1 MSLNVTSLLFISQ
14 CRHHCIQQDVFI
26 LMYRTEEF
34 THRQNSNASRTKR
47 PNSVTVP
54 QRQAGRVKKAISFLF
69 ANDMHGALSQVV
81 NKLKSKTT
89 LRRSVSNAPEGT
101 EFLPLL
107 TRQQYQAYF
116 PVCNSDW
123 QSGSAASLGHETS
136 AGQRKGRGFPSNIY
150 LQPAII
156 G

>member
-1 MSLNVTSLLFISQ
+1 MPPSLHTARCVYPDVLSCVWHWKIYTPTKLQ
-14 CRHHCIQQDVFI
+14 CFEDKKA
-26 LMYRTEEF
+26 EF
-34 THRQNSNASRTKR
+34 SHSTTK
-47 PNSVTVP
+47 T
-54 QRQAGRVKKAISFLF
+54 GRVKKAISFLF

-116 PVCNSDW
+116 SVCNSDW
-123 QSGSAASLGHETS
+123 QSGSAVSVGHETS

>member
-1 MSLNVTSLLFISQ
+1 MPLLCCSSHNAAITAYSKM
-14 CRHHCIQQDVFI
+14 CLSCVS
-26 LMYRTEEF
+26 
-34 THRQNSNASRTKR
+34 HRRIYTPTKLQRNASRRKKAEFSHSATK
-47 PNSVTVP
+47 T
-54 QRQAGRVKKAISFLF
+54 GRVKKAISFLF

-116 PVCNSDW
+116 SVCNSGW
-123 QSGSAASLGHETS
+123 QSGSAASVGHETS